1 MQKGC
6 LPLTGLIVCL
16 LISGNAYPQSN
27 SNYLEALEQE
37 ADHMN
42 LDAQTEIP
50 VESLEQNGTIQVP
63 SALDGGAITRM
74 SPGLSVEGF
83 EQVLKLNYIGSYLF
97 YKRLNNGR
105 KDEVFQFYQVNPD
118 ADLIREEILRLNK
131 N

>member
-27 SNYLEALEQE
+27 SNYLDALEQE
-37 ADHMN
+37 ADNMS
-42 LDAQTEIP
+42 LDSQTEIP
-50 VESLEQNGTIQVP
+50 AESLEQNGTIQVP
-63 SALDGGAITRM
+63 NVLGGGAITRM

-83 EQVLKLNYIGSYLF
+83 ERVLKQNYMGSYLF
-97 YKRLNNGR
+97 YKRLNNDR
-105 KDEVFQFYQVNPD
+105 KDEVFQFYQANPD

-131 N
+131 S